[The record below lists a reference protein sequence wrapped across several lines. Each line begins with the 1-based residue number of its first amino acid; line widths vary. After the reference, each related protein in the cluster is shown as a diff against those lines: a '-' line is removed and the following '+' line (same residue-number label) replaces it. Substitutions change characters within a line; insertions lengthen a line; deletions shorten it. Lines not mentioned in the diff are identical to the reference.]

1 MLILA
6 REDAGEEKNRLC
18 IFQSIEILYF
28 QFKVYVKSWVRW
40 ILFELRLMLR
50 NRKLSPIKTLFILFS
65 RIRAIYGLDI
75 MRNGLHASS
84 NNKHAREE
92 IRLLF
97 PDYEFIKTKPIP
109 FHSLNSSSLF
119 FSFYD

>member
-1 MLILA
+1 LIL
-6 REDAGEEKNRLC
+6 
-18 IFQSIEILYF
+18 
-28 QFKVYVKSWVRW
+28 
-40 ILFELRLMLR
+40 
-50 NRKLSPIKTLFILFS
+50 S

-97 PDYEFIKTKPIP
+97 PDYEFIKNKPIP
-109 FHSLNSSSLF
+109 FHSIIPSSLVWF
-119 FSFYD
+119 LF

>member
-1 MLILA
+1 
-6 REDAGEEKNRLC
+6 
-18 IFQSIEILYF
+18 
-28 QFKVYVKSWVRW
+28 
-40 ILFELRLMLR
+40 MLR

>member
-1 MLILA
+1 
-6 REDAGEEKNRLC
+6 
-18 IFQSIEILYF
+18 
-28 QFKVYVKSWVRW
+28 
-40 ILFELRLMLR
+40 
-50 NRKLSPIKTLFILFS
+50 
-65 RIRAIYGLDI
+65 

-109 FHSLNSSSLF
+109 FHSIISSSLF
-119 FSFYD
+119 SFFFK